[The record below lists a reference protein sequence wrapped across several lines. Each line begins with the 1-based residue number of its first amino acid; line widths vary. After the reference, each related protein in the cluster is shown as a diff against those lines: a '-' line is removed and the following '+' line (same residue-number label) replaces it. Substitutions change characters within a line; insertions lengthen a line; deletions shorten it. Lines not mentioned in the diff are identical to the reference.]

1 MCSVTMVS
9 NGYSGGDSFIP
20 HSHCVCACGH
30 LGVGAYGAFALRAGV
45 GADLVEALG
54 AHGLLILLDV
64 FLALQ
69 VFAAVEAVKA
79 VGHGGGEV
87 APGTCAGESQGEL
100 PSDATG
106 GQCCTDNAATHRQTR
121 MSESSEMK

>member
-1 MCSVTMVS
+1 M
-9 NGYSGGDSFIP
+9 
-20 HSHCVCACGH
+20 CVCVCDH
-30 LGVGAYGAFALRAGV
+30 LRVSADGALALRARV

-54 AHGLLILLDV
+54 AHGLLVLLYI

-87 APGTCAGESQGEL
+87 APGTTCEESEVSVL
-100 PSDATG
+100 
-106 GQCCTDNAATHRQTR
+106 
-121 MSESSEMK
+121 

>member
-1 MCSVTMVS
+1 MFVCVTERER
-9 NGYSGGDSFIP
+9 D
-20 HSHCVCACGH
+20 HLRVCAD
-30 LGVGAYGAFALRAGV
+30 GAFALCAGV

-54 AHGLLILLDV
+54 AHGLLVLLHI

-87 APGTCAGESQGEL
+87 APGSCQGESEGEL
-100 PSDATG
+100 LVDTKG
-106 GQCCTDNAATHRQTR
+106 GSVAPT
-121 MSESSEMK
+121 SPLLSP